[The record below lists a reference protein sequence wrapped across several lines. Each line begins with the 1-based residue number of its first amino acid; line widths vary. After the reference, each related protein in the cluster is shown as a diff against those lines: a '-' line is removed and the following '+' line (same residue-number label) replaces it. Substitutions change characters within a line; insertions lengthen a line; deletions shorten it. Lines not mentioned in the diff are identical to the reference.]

1 MYKGNTLQFN
11 CIGVTLFFFMR
22 LKRGMGKKSI
32 NFGTLNEAIDVYGRE
47 NLIPIDNLKQAIF
60 YVKQGCQPR
69 FVWEKENSPGKIT
82 FWFLKS
88 ETAYVYQKWLD
99 TCPRKH

>member
-1 MYKGNTLQFN
+1 MLAIQQASSLSFYCGEIRKMGRKTLDFE
-11 CIGVTLFFFMR
+11 TLE
-22 LKRGMGKKSI
+22 S
-32 NFGTLNEAIDVYGRE
+32 AIDCYGRE

-69 FVWEKENSPGKIT
+69 FIWEKENSPGKIT

-88 ETAYVYQKWLD
+88 ETMYVYSKWMESF
-99 TCPRKH
+99 PKHHND